1 MSNSA
6 PQANSLL
13 ALSLARERPQ
23 MILGV
28 FVRDV
33 NSGNAER
40 EPIEDPTGWR
50 VGGAAGT
57 RPSENPLIPIEGD
70 NTANNTSTNG
80 TTSIHSSSTNPK
92 AGMNFMS
99 NAHLEFLEDGEE
111 GNNNTLSEQ
120 TPRPN
125 RFAFQKDGA
134 ILVDENLS
142 TEPEPLTTDSGR
154 SSRVSKTTTS
164 GSNTARSQSYPP
176 EKSHR
181 LYQQMEKPLPLPP
194 TPPSPSPQNK
204 YVTQPPKP
212 IQPPRITANFIP
224 KSHPSLSSQSLPYQK
239 YGRQDS
245 SSASSGSATTSSSFN
260 NAINYG
266 GANGGKMTEVEKKRY
281 VLQTRVNRAR
291 TQMPSHIVL
300 RVFREPS
307 ECVEIEEMLAG
318 LG

>member
-1 MSNSA
+1 
-6 PQANSLL
+6 
-13 ALSLARERPQ
+13 

-33 NSGNAER
+33 DSGNAER
-40 EPIEDPTGWR
+40 EPIDDPTGWR
-50 VGGAAGT
+50 VIGAAGT

-70 NTANNTSTNG
+70 DTANNTSTDR
-80 TTSIHSSSTNPK
+80 TTSIHSSSNSNSH

-99 NAHLEFLEDGEE
+99 NAHLESLEEGEE
-111 GNNNTLSEQ
+111 GNNALLEQ

-125 RFAFQKDGA
+125 RYVFPREGTF
-134 ILVDENLS
+134 LVDGKSS
-142 TEPEPLTTDSGR
+142 TEPESLTMDSVG
-154 SSRVSKTTTS
+154 SSRVSA
-164 GSNTARSQSYPP
+164 SNTRSQSYPL
-176 EKSHR
+176 ENSHR
-181 LYQQMEKPLPLPP
+181 LYQQMEKPLSS
-194 TPPSPSPQNK
+194 PSSPQNK

-212 IQPPRITANFIP
+212 TQPPRATTNSIP
-224 KSHPSLSSQSLPYQK
+224 KSRPSLSSQSRI
-239 YGRQDS
+239 YGQDS
-245 SSASSGSATTSSSFN
+245 SSASTSDSTTSSSFN

-281 VLQTRVNRAR
+281 ELQMRVNRAR

-307 ECVEIEEMLAG
+307 ECVEIEEMLVG

>member
-1 MSNSA
+1 
-6 PQANSLL
+6 
-13 ALSLARERPQ
+13 

-40 EPIEDPTGWR
+40 EPIDDPTGWR
-50 VGGAAGT
+50 VIGAAGT
-57 RPSENPLIPIEGD
+57 RPAENPLIPIEGD
-70 NTANNTSTNG
+70 SIANNTSTNR
-80 TTSIHSSSTNPK
+80 TTSNHSNSNSNPK
-92 AGMNFMS
+92 TGMNFMS
-99 NAHLEFLEDGEE
+99 NAHLEFLEEGEE
-111 GNNNTLSEQ
+111 GNYTLSEQ

-125 RFAFQKDGA
+125 RFVFEKEGAF
-134 ILVDENLS
+134 LVDENLS
-142 TEPEPLTTDSGR
+142 TEPESLTTDSGGGN
-154 SSRVSKTTTS
+154 SKVSKTTTTS
-164 GSNTARSQSYPP
+164 TSNTTIRSHSYPL

-181 LYQQMEKPLPLPP
+181 LYQQMEKPLPP
-194 TPPSPSPQNK
+194 PPSLLQNK
-204 YVTQPPKP
+204 YVVTQPPKP
-212 IQPPRITANFIP
+212 IQLPRITANFIS
-224 KSHPSLSSQSLPYQK
+224 KSRPSLSSQSLPYRK
-239 YGRQDS
+239 YGQHDS
-245 SSASSGSATTSSSFN
+245 SSASSGSGTTSSSFN

-281 VLQTRVNRAR
+281 VLQMRVNRAR